1 MAGFGQTVEAQK
13 KLKDEVSEPVEV
25 KKPLSGDP
33 FAEMRAEDKA
43 RTYMMK
49 THQFIGIMGHD
60 GTCKS
65 AIVLD
70 AFEKDE
76 SKPEDSTL
84 QVIDFDGGGGML
96 NSSIYKNEN
105 IRSWNPWQM
114 GHDRTAHDYPATHD
128 RIMKIMR
135 YLISEAE
142 AGKPVWGVLLS
153 GIDSWLEICNHNMR
167 IVDLG
172 MAKDAIQ
179 SADYSGGGMEKIKS
193 QTAWGMRNA
202 RFHQLTR
209 LSRDRGRLGVRVFWE
224 THMTIANFS
233 YKSGPVDEWKPAWEK
248 KMNGY
253 LPTIIHM
260 QETQE
265 HNDEGELEKTVFTAS
280 YTKCKTNPNLVNQSR
295 TVFVTRP
302 DGDYTWNGLPDLYDG
317 TL

>member
-1 MAGFGQTVEAQK
+1 
-13 KLKDEVSEPVEV
+13 
-25 KKPLSGDP
+25 
-33 FAEMRAEDKA
+33 
-43 RTYMMK
+43 
-49 THQFIGIMGHD
+49 
-60 GTCKS
+60 
-65 AIVLD
+65 
-70 AFEKDE
+70 
-76 SKPEDSTL
+76 
-84 QVIDFDGGGGML
+84 
-96 NSSIYKNEN
+96 
-105 IRSWNPWQM
+105 
-114 GHDRTAHDYPATHD
+114 
-128 RIMKIMR
+128 
-135 YLISEAE
+135 
-142 AGKPVWGVLLS
+142 
-153 GIDSWLEICNHNMR
+153 MR

-172 MAKDAIQ
+172 MAKDSIQ

-209 LSRDRGRLGVRVFWE
+209 LSRDLVRLGVRVFWE

-260 QETQE
+260 QESQ
-265 HNDEGELEKTVFTAS
+265 HHDDEGELEKTTFTAT

-302 DGDYTWNGLPDLYDG
+302 DSDYTWHGLPDLYDG